1 MSRRLSGSA
10 RPTPAA
16 RKRQAPDDDEDA
28 ENESQQTSK
37 SGGPKSQKTTV
48 WPRTVRMTTES
59 GVISQVKL
67 INFKNHGHLVQVRAR
82 PILRQ
87 RRSRK
92 RCRCGFR
99 RRPQRRP
106 PRPTGARAPRQH
118 PHGSQRLG
126 QVGHLGCDLRRPR
139 RRPEAA
145 LGRRRGQPGGAGADQ
160 GWEDLGARR
169 AGDTEPQRRP
179 LRGPRPGKHGHRAVR
194 QCAPAACPAPC
205 THAAADW
212 TRVNRNT
219 QSSRTTTRSRPR
231 SRSTA

>member
-16 RKRQAPDDDEDA
+16 RKRQAPSDDEDA
-28 ENESQQTSK
+28 ENESQETSK

-48 WPRTVRMTTES
+48 VPRTVRMTTES

-92 RCRCGFR
+92 RFRCGFR

-118 PHGSQRLG
+118 PHG
-126 QVGHLGCDLRRPR
+126 
-139 RRPEAA
+139 E
-145 LGRRRGQPGGAGADQ
+145 
-160 GWEDLGARR
+160 
-169 AGDTEPQRRP
+169 GDTAE
-179 LRGPRPGKHGHRAVR
+179 V
-194 QCAPAACPAPC
+194 
-205 THAAADW
+205 
-212 TRVNRNT
+212 
-219 QSSRTTTRSRPR
+219 
-231 SRSTA
+231 